1 MAAGGGGAWKVAY
14 ADFVTA
20 MMAFF
25 LVMWLVTQDKQVKE
39 SVARYFTDP
48 SGFYQIGTNKKPTE
62 SGAIFEQQNMGKV
75 PGKNYQIAGRG
86 RGSHTDYG
94 QGEAETAAITET
106 IMADPEQAKYWREQT
121 RRQRENAAHSD
132 DVRQKYRT
140 IEDATRMQ
148 LALQIEHEMLER
160 IPRDLDPMHRELL
173 MTAMNHVDWT
183 GVADEVLSQGAEQ
196 AR

>member
-48 SGFYQIGTNKKPTE
+48 SGFYQIGTNKKPGE
-62 SGAIFEQQNMGKV
+62 SGSLFESQTMGKV
-75 PGKNYQIAGRG
+75 PGKNYQVQGRG
-86 RGSHTDYG
+86 RGSHADYG
-94 QGEAETAAITET
+94 QGEAETNAVAQS
-106 IMADPEQAKYWREQT
+106 IMADPEQARYWNNQI
-121 RRQRENAAHSD
+121 RRQREAAAQSEV
-132 DVRQKYRT
+132 VREKVVT

-148 LALQIEHEMLER
+148 LAEQIEHEMRER
-160 IPRDLDPMHRELL
+160 IPQDLDPIHQELL
-173 MTAMNHVDWT
+173 KSALRYVDWT
-183 GVADEVLSQGAEQ
+183 GVADECLSQQGGP
-196 AR
+196 R

>member
-48 SGFYQIGTNKKPTE
+48 SGFYQIGTNKKPAE
-62 SGAIFEQQNMGKV
+62 SGAIFEQENMGKV
-75 PGKNYQIAGRG
+75 PGKTYQVTGRG

-94 QGEAETAAITET
+94 QGEAETRAVTET
-106 IMADPEQAKYWREQT
+106 LLADPEQAQYWREQL
-121 RRQRENAAHSD
+121 RRQRESAAHSE
-132 DVRQKYRT
+132 DVRQKVRT

-148 LALQIEHEMLER
+148 LALQIEHEMVER
-160 IPRDLDPMHRELL
+160 LPYDLDPMHRQLL
-173 MTAMNHVDWT
+173 TTAMSKVDWT
-183 GVADEVLSQGAEQ
+183 GVADEIL